1 MRTNQ
6 YKDHPSVDIEP
17 LQIDEGDLNT
27 KRILNLMAIKSEEG
41 SIPLYVHTVN
51 RILREMR
58 LSQQATGA
66 QFDYQTF
73 KSEIQHSDLTPSQL
87 APLNQRLASL
97 ESFMPRMENRV
108 KGRKLWVSKGTSW
121 ENKPS
126 LLTSVDL
133 SCPCILPETACSLFN
148 ICLSLFLKQGI
159 DCGWVIALDEA
170 HKVSETTP
178 CKLKLNHC

>member
-121 ENKPS
+121 ENKVWAS
-126 LLTSVDL
+126 
-133 SCPCILPETACSLFN
+133 
-148 ICLSLFLKQGI
+148 
-159 DCGWVIALDEA
+159 GWMLRY
-170 HKVSETTP
+170 
-178 CKLKLNHC
+178 N